1 MLDYNSTRLVT
12 LRLDTTRHVRCVE
25 PMHFGCV
32 ELVEQGSI
40 RSSRRARH
48 IERVVSRPGEP
59 CGIWAYNCVKWRL
72 ALFSRP
78 CCKYIITTS
87 QKSVVFVL
95 QREEATGSGNMTSS
109 TKTASRLM
117 SRLRCGLPTRLLC
130 TGGLSCKP
138 SSSSES
144 TSNLSAARRQTE
156 SACDIISGS
165 DRKRLRSSRDRK
177 CSSLDAVA
185 STDSGVGRSLETLD
199 TGSEAASSHVTFS
212 GSPAYDVIARRRS
225 KRRCARLATVDE
237 LDTPEAEVVN
247 RSGCHVTENDVI
259 ESPMTTR
266 HRCRKVPRMQRQI
279 YSCRKHFYGEIFVL
293 KLWLI
298 NWN

>member
-1 MLDYNSTRLVT
+1 
-12 LRLDTTRHVRCVE
+12 
-25 PMHFGCV
+25 
-32 ELVEQGSI
+32 
-40 RSSRRARH
+40 
-48 IERVVSRPGEP
+48 
-59 CGIWAYNCVKWRL
+59 
-72 ALFSRP
+72 
-78 CCKYIITTS
+78 
-87 QKSVVFVL
+87 VFIL

-177 CSSLDAVA
+177 CSSLDAVV

-212 GSPAYDVIARRRS
+212 GSPAYDVIARRRP

-279 YSCRKHFYGEIFVL
+279 YSCRKHFYGELFVL
-293 KLWLI
+293 KL
-298 NWN
+298 